1 MKKRLSSLVCAALL
15 LAAMALPAGA
25 DTGPKPSVEVAILGL
40 EGRDCWATLLS
51 EVPSNGPNQSLWR
64 EDEEGEW
71 VRRAEASPRYELDA
85 PEYSAWSAF
94 RAWEE
99 EQQDWFFLQEVW
111 DASDG
116 AFAWTYYPPD
126 QFQIALWFP
135 GENAVVLSQTCEQY
149 AFDSYYHLDLSGAEL
164 EPGGAVRLPTAAR
177 SYDYTKELVSLAV
190 RVVLTVGA
198 ELGVAWLFH
207 LRSRGQMALILVV
220 NLLTQGALNLGLNW
234 YAYKNGT
241 MFLFLP
247 YLLMELGV
255 VLAEGGAY
263 LGLMPGGKGRGK
275 QLAAYA
281 LAANGLSLALGWV
294 LALFVPG
301 IF

>member
-1 MKKRLSSLVCAALL
+1 M
-15 LAAMALPAGA
+15 
-25 DTGPKPSVEVAILGL
+25 
-40 EGRDCWATLLS
+40 
-51 EVPSNGPNQSLWR
+51 
-64 EDEEGEW
+64 
-71 VRRAEASPRYELDA
+71 
-85 PEYSAWSAF
+85 
-94 RAWEE
+94 
-99 EQQDWFFLQEVW
+99 
-111 DASDG
+111 
-116 AFAWTYYPPD
+116 
-126 QFQIALWFP
+126 
-135 GENAVVLSQTCEQY
+135 
-149 AFDSYYHLDLSGAEL
+149 
-164 EPGGAVRLPTAAR
+164 
-177 SYDYTKELVSLAV
+177 AV

-275 QLAAYA
+275 QLGRLCAGCQRPVAGLGLGA
-281 LAANGLSLALGWV
+281 GPVRPRNILMKRKAVRLLADSLPLQTEQTA
-294 LALFVPG
+294 
-301 IF
+301 IY